1 MSRDS
6 PIAGEATQSSAPLE
20 VDRPPLSK
28 DVFVSYASQDAA
40 VVALGRTRCVLV
52 AIHDARTDPS
62 WPQCSAR
69 QYDDPTVT
77 GRMATSAPRRSGPT
91 VSECPSESVP
101 RT

>member
-40 VVALGRTRCVLV
+40 VANSVVEALESQR
-52 AIHDARTDPS
+52 I
-62 WPQCSAR
+62 QCWIAAAGCNAGNTLNLCL
-69 QYDDPTVT
+69 YGDTLL
-77 GRMATSAPRRSGPT
+77 
-91 VSECPSESVP
+91 
-101 RT
+101 